1 MTTVTCTATDDA
13 GNSDSETFNVTVLPL
28 DTTGPTID
36 RIDLVRDARGKKV
49 MRIVL
54 TFSESLNEAGAET
67 LANYALETRK
77 GSKVKPVALGSVVY
91 AAGTVTLTPV
101 KAISTKKLPTVFLTA
116 RATGTLTDASPNLNP
131 LDGDRNGTPGGDFV
145 RSLSQGAILSVV
157 DELLETGELSGR
169 HRLSE
174 SLESS
179 LGRLGGLF
187 RE

>member
-1 MTTVTCTATDDA
+1 
-13 GNSDSETFNVTVLPL
+13 
-28 DTTGPTID
+28 
-36 RIDLVRDARGKKV
+36 